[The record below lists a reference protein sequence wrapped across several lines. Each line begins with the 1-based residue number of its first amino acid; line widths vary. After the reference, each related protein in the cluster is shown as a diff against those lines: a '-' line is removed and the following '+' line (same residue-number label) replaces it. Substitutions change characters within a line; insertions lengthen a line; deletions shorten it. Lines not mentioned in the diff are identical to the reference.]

1 MAFSGS
7 ASIGDPEFG
16 STATFHDARDC
27 GSCPAT
33 DVDLPCA
40 PIAERVSL
48 LLAQGITSG
57 AWVNDGDNM
66 TEVLETEGIKKMSSP
81 DSSLEIDVEFDAR
94 VCYALSYNKRPPIR
108 KVILRN
114 IDGRLRGTATVTI
127 TSEWTASDRPPIREI
142 HKVVDLRE
150 AGHTAEIEFGDSRL
164 DDIAMAYLDQRAPAD
179 VIVTVTDEQ
188 GNTVSK
194 RTELTILARNQWRGD
209 LFELTAAFVQSHH
222 PEVKRILNDASEL
235 LMQRGDSGN
244 VAGDQTDANGKIA
257 LAKAIFDAM
266 STRLTSY
273 ITTPPALDMWSEGQ
287 QVRPLDQVLESRG
300 GNCIELACAYSACLL
315 EAGLEPVIFLLHRHA
330 FAGFYLDPNITDGRW
345 GLALTSNFS
354 SISNLM
360 DRKMVVPVETTMIP
374 GDATFEEAVSEPQ
387 RHFVER
393 DPANCDIC
401 RAQIAVGR
409 PKEYEPHM
417 EAVVDIR
424 RALAEGVTPFP
435 TRSIDAN
442 GQEILVIYSPDGN
455 APIIERRDPVTH
467 RVLPETV
474 PARIQR
480 WKSLLLDLSK
490 RSPLINFK
498 PSTRGIELVSPE
510 NHLGVIEDYLLTG
523 GSIRTPGVD
532 DMSGVL
538 KLAGIDHVQKLAN
551 DDLLTN
557 WNSGHTLLGF
567 ANSGTITEDEESD
580 KKQITVEKR
589 ARELNTK
596 ARSGEQ
602 DSGVNNLHLALGMI
616 TWPHNGIKTGAVP
629 DEVTSPLFIVP
640 IRMTLPRGKSVPT
653 IALAPDS
660 MTTVNYSL
668 IESLRS
674 KFSMQ
679 LEWFNEDMSD
689 DSGLDIDR
697 GLDEIRKELLT
708 SGLAD
713 KGVRVENRAAMGIF
727 PFNKIRLWKDLNDHW
742 TEFLDNPVV
751 KHMVEIGTGNFHDPA
766 DPESLGISKFTDTT
780 LLNPQPADG
789 AQTRAIV
796 KALDGQSFVLEGPPG
811 TGKSQTIT
819 NLLANA
825 LSRGMKVLFVA
836 EKPGARQV
844 VRERLEAVGL
854 NPFCLDMHD
863 QGSKPEAIKEQ
874 LRDALDFVPIDVE
887 ERWEKMDEAF
897 NAVSE
902 ALESYRT
909 RVHGVTTAGRSY
921 FDSYEMLLELGSD
934 PRANIGRALVAETA
948 EQVAEIR
955 RMLLGLPEYAEPAQV
970 EVNNPWGFVGQ
981 RDFESIDRRQ
991 LAIHVGQILSRLP
1004 AVNSMDGQWAD
1015 AVIKA
1020 SSWTDIKALAAVL
1033 ELEDQGGIP
1042 VGSDW
1047 RAISRSDWRSAT
1059 ESALADLEVALS
1071 SFAEIAPDASADYL
1085 TRDLDAQ
1092 VIAVST
1098 AAGSFVIGRK
1108 KKIATAL
1115 GDLSALPVFTDLSP
1129 KSVTNAFTL
1138 LHESSKRYR
1147 SAIDRLKSSEGMR
1160 VRILESTCD
1169 MEALLALKAR
1179 FQRLTLVAEAVEQ
1192 DSEFSRTLYDAISS
1206 SQRIPDH
1213 KPLSELLSALA
1224 EIFNMLRSDDSLIA
1238 EWIGEQGF
1246 FEAISHAA
1254 PTWEKGRDDAVF
1266 IALSRW
1272 IALLNHLEL
1281 LQEAPFIEFRSQLLT
1296 GSIRADEA
1304 ANAFERAIL
1313 QAVLLVVGE
1322 ENKFDVFDQNN
1333 QDRVVAKFVELIK
1346 QREALLR
1353 DLIPARL
1360 YDSRKF
1366 DANTNIGT
1374 VGNLRTELSSKRRGA
1389 RSVRDLIV
1397 KYPDII
1403 SELTPCFLMGPDSV
1417 AKFVPPGSVKFD
1429 LVVFDEASQIRVED
1443 AIGAMGRS
1451 QAVVIVGDSRQM
1463 PPSSGFVSKLA
1474 GLEGDDIILEDLDA
1488 LPQDA
1493 ESILEE
1499 VVESGLPRELL
1510 TWHYRSRDEILIDF
1524 SNKAYYEGRLGSFPS
1539 PFVTRPGV
1547 GIEYHRVEG
1556 QFNHQMKSS
1565 DENKELLYS
1574 RGDVHTNPIEADAIV
1589 AEIVRR
1595 VNDPQHAN
1603 ESIGVITLNLSQTQ
1617 LVADKLKDTNDPK
1630 IIELMESNDHNKV
1643 LFVLNLEKVQGLE
1656 RDVIIMGT
1664 SFSNRHGSNKLPLQ
1678 FGPLTHKG
1686 GERRLNV
1693 AITRARKQM
1702 VIFSSF
1708 DHDQLSLA
1716 TSKGLQD
1723 LGQYLAQAKQAS
1735 QSREAVNQDGSA
1747 EVDLYTL
1754 EVADALRARGLKV
1767 QVGYGLSHFKIDLA
1781 IGSHDITDRWL
1792 VGLLLDGKEW
1802 GRRNLALDR
1811 DALPLTVLSALMDWP
1826 AVARV
1831 WLPAWKRDSA
1841 EVVDAIVEL
1850 VALLARGE
1858 TQLLESVT
1866 EELEVEL
1873 GQPTTPKTRA
1883 LTNNKNDRAVPYARW
1898 TGERFV
1904 GLPENMENQGKDVHA
1919 LLVGIAQTEGPL
1931 PAETALKMAAKCFG
1945 LSRLSTPRLERLKS
1959 LLPKKI
1965 TIKTKFGTYLFPL
1978 TLIDDQGNVSSEYK
1992 TYRATTSAERKITN
2006 IAPQE
2011 TANAIVYIVEKS
2023 HSIDRDELA
2032 HELLTTFG
2040 YSQKRQE
2047 TLEEAKNRVTWAIDN
2062 NFVEIAGTTVKP
2074 RD

>member
-1 MAFSGS
+1 MLEAQKP
-7 ASIGDPEFG
+7 AENVLPE
-16 STATFHDARDC
+16 
-27 GSCPAT
+27 
-33 DVDLPCA
+33 
-40 PIAERVSL
+40 
-48 LLAQGITSG
+48 
-57 AWVNDGDNM
+57 
-66 TEVLETEGIKKMSSP
+66 
-81 DSSLEIDVEFDAR
+81 SSLDIDIAFDSR
-94 VCYALSYNKRPPIR
+94 VCYALSYNKRPPVR
-108 KVILRN
+108 KITLRN
-114 IDGRLRGTATVTI
+114 VDGRMRGRATVTI
-127 TSEWTASDRPPIREI
+127 TSEWTASNRPPIREI
-142 HKVVDLRE
+142 EKVVDLRE
-150 AGHTAEIEFGDSRL
+150 AGHTVELEFHDSRL
-164 DDIAMAYLDQRAPAD
+164 DDIAMAYLDERAPAD

-194 RTELTILARNQWRGD
+194 RTELIVAARNQWKSD
-209 LFELTAAFVQSHH
+209 LYELTAAFVQSQH
-222 PEVKRILNDASEL
+222 PEVKKIVNDASDL
-235 LMQRGDSGN
+235 LKQRGQSGSI
-244 VAGDQTDANGKIA
+244 AGDQTGPEGKIQ

-266 STRLTSY
+266 STRVNSY
-273 ITTPPALDMWSEGQ
+273 ITTPPSIDFRTDGQ
-287 QVRPLDQVLESRG
+287 QVRPLDQILESKG

-315 EAGLEPVIFLLHRHA
+315 EAGLSPVIFLLHRHA
-330 FAGFYLDPNITDGRW
+330 FAGFYLDPDNPDNRW
-345 GLALTSNFS
+345 DLSLTSSFS

-360 DRKMVVPVETTMIP
+360 DRKVVIPVETTMIP
-374 GDATFEEAVSEPQ
+374 GEVTFEEAVREPQ

-393 DPANCDIC
+393 DPENCSACKQLMDLG
-401 RAQIAVGR
+401 A
-409 PKEYEPHM
+409 PKEFDPHM
-417 EAVVDIR
+417 EAVVDVQ
-424 RALAEGVTPFP
+424 RALADGVHPLP
-435 TRSIDAN
+435 ARGLDDN
-442 GQEILVIYSPDGN
+442 GQEILVIYSPNGN
-455 APIIERRDPVTH
+455 APIVERRDPITH

-480 WKSLLLDLSK
+480 WKNLLLDLSK
-490 RSPLINFK
+490 RSPLINFN
-498 PSTRGIELVSPE
+498 PSLKGIELVSPAE
-510 NHLGVIEDYLLTG
+510 HLGVIEDYLLTG
-523 GSIRTPGVD
+523 GSIRVPGKD

-538 KLAGIDHVQKLAN
+538 KQTGIDHVRKLHN

-557 WNSGHTLLGF
+557 WNSAHAIFGF
-567 ANSGTITEDEESD
+567 ANGRTTD
-580 KKQITVEKR
+580 KDGRTGPSEITVEKR

-596 ARSGEQ
+596 ARTGEQ

-616 TWPHNGIKTGAVP
+616 TWPHNGLKPTPVL

-674 KFSMQ
+674 KLNME

-697 GLDEIRKELLT
+697 GLEEIRKELLRT
-708 SGLAD
+708 GLAD
-713 KGVRVENRAAMGIF
+713 KGVRVESRAAIGIF

-742 TEFLDNPVV
+742 TEFMDNPVV
-751 KHMVEIGTGNFHDPA
+751 KHMVEVGTGNFHDPA
-766 DPESLGISKFTDTT
+766 DPESLGVSKFTDTT

-836 EKPGARQV
+836 EKPEARAV

-854 NPFCLDMHD
+854 DPFCLDMHD
-863 QGSKPEAIKEQ
+863 QGSKPEQIKEQ
-874 LRDALDFVPIDVE
+874 LRDALDFVPIEVE

-909 RVHGVTTAGRSY
+909 RVHGLTTAGRSY
-921 FDSYEMLLELGSD
+921 FDSYEMLLELGMD
-934 PRANIGRALVAETA
+934 PSANIGRALVAEPA

-955 RMLLGLPEYAEPAQV
+955 KILLGLPEYAEPAQV
-970 EVNNPWGFVGQ
+970 QKHNPWGFVGH
-981 RDFESIDRRQ
+981 RDFESIDRRE
-991 LAIHVGQILSRLP
+991 LAEQINRLLSRFA
-1004 AVNSMDGQWAD
+1004 AVKAMEGHWAD
-1015 AVIKA
+1015 AVHKA
-1020 SSWTDIKALAAVL
+1020 ASWSGIQAVAAALQ
-1033 ELEDQGGIP
+1033 LEDQGGIP
-1042 VGSDW
+1042 NSSDW
-1047 RAISRSDWRSAT
+1047 RAISRSDWKSAT
-1059 ESALADLEVALS
+1059 VAALSDLETALT
-1071 SFAEIAPDASADYL
+1071 SFTELASGASPEYL
-1085 TRDLDAQ
+1085 SRDLDAQ
-1092 VIAVST
+1092 SVAVAT

-1108 KKIATAL
+1108 KKIAAAL
-1115 GDLSALPVFTDLSP
+1115 GDLASLPLFTDLSP
-1129 KSVTNAFTL
+1129 ESVKASFSRL
-1138 LHESSKRYR
+1138 QEASKIYR
-1147 SAIDRLKSSEGMR
+1147 SAIDRLKALEGMR
-1160 VRILESTCD
+1160 IRILESTCD
-1169 MEALLALKAR
+1169 MDSLLALKVR
-1179 FQRLTLVAEAVEQ
+1179 HQRLTLVAGVLEQ
-1192 DSEFSRTLYDAISS
+1192 DTDFARAFQDAISN
-1206 SQRIPDH
+1206 SQRVPDH
-1213 KPLSELLSALA
+1213 RPLSELIEALQEVFTA
-1224 EIFNMLRSDDSLIA
+1224 LDANETLIA
-1238 EWIGEQGF
+1238 EWISDQTF
-1246 FEAISHAA
+1246 MQAVAHSS
-1254 PTWEKGRDDAVF
+1254 PTWDKGRDDAVF

-1272 IALLNHLEL
+1272 IAVLNYLEPL
-1281 LQEAPFIEFRSQLLT
+1281 KKTPYIDFRNQLLT
-1296 GSIRADEA
+1296 GSIKADEA
-1304 ANAFERAIL
+1304 ANAFERAVL
-1313 QAVLLVVGE
+1313 HNVLLVVGE

-1366 DANTNIGT
+1366 DANTNTGT

-1389 RSVRDLIV
+1389 KSVRDLIV
-1397 KYPDII
+1397 RYPEII

-1463 PPSSGFVSKLA
+1463 PPSSGFTSKLA
-1474 GLEGDDIILEDLDA
+1474 GLEDDDIVLEDLNA

-1539 PFVTRPGV
+1539 PFITRPGV
-1547 GIEYHRVEG
+1547 GIEYHRVQG

-1565 DENKELLYS
+1565 DENKAYLDS
-1574 RGDVHTNPIEADAIV
+1574 RGPVQTNPIEADAIV

-1603 ESIGVITLNLSQTQ
+1603 ESIGVITLNLSQTK
-1617 LVADKLKDTNDPK
+1617 LVAEKLVATNDPK
-1630 IIELMESNDHNKV
+1630 IIELMDSTDPNQH
-1643 LFVLNLEKVQGLE
+1643 LFVMNLERVQGRE

-1664 SFSNRHGSNKLPLQ
+1664 SFSNRYGSNKLPLQ
-1678 FGPLTHKG
+1678 FGPLTNKG

-1693 AITRARKQM
+1693 AVTRARKQM

-1708 DHDQLSLA
+1708 DPEQLAGA
-1716 TSKGLQD
+1716 TSRGLKD
-1723 LGQYLAQAKQAS
+1723 LGEYLAQAKQAS
-1735 QSREAVNQDGSA
+1735 ESREALNQTGSE

-1754 EVADALRARGLKV
+1754 EVAAALRERGLKV

-1781 IGSHDITDRWL
+1781 VGSPDISDRWL

-1826 AVARV
+1826 AIARV

-1841 EVVDAIVEL
+1841 EVVEAIVEL
-1850 VALLARGE
+1850 VTLVARGE
-1858 TQLLESVT
+1858 TQLPPSVT
-1866 EELEVEL
+1866 DELEVEL
-1873 GQPTTPKTRA
+1873 GQPTTPKPRATTNTR
-1883 LTNNKNDRAVPYARW
+1883 NDRVIPYSRW

-1904 GLPENMENQGKDVHA
+1904 GFPENMERQSKDVQA
-1919 LLVGIAQTEGPL
+1919 LLVEIAQAEGPL
-1931 PAETALKMAAKCFG
+1931 PAETALKMAAKCFD
-1945 LSRLSTPRLERLKS
+1945 LSRLSTARLERLKS

-1965 TIKTKFGTYLFPL
+1965 TIKTKFGTFLFPV
-1978 TLIDDQGNVSSEYK
+1978 TMIDDDGNVSSEYK
-1992 TYRATTSAERKITN
+1992 TYRATTPAERRITD

-2011 TANAIVYIVEKS
+2011 TANAIVHIVEKS

-2032 HELLTTFG
+2032 NELLTTFG
-2040 YSQKRQE
+2040 YSRKMPD
-2047 TLEEAKNRVTWAIDN
+2047 TLEEAKNRVTWAIENSYVGISDS
-2062 NFVEIAGTTVKP
+2062 IVKP
-2074 RD
+2074 LV